1 MLIELNN
8 GVQIDLPLITQG
20 EIPNQNLTIY
30 RYTYPAYYYER
41 TSGSY
46 AQFGVLNDYLDQVD
60 ALNNPVDSVSYIY
73 TITHALYDY
82 RHPEEYFT
90 TGTGKTY
97 IDYLREHTVWV
108 MGSFDEGGFGIFK
121 VGNKYGFLDYAGYY
135 QADDQ
140 SDGFRLFY
148 RATAYVYEGEDRG
161 VYTRSQLQ
169 SSTLTWLH
177 DKDADY
183 PPISIFMPNESANP
197 FAVQG
202 FIDDPMG
209 PTKYANWVQMPIE
222 GAMGDGSYFAADL
235 GLIYLPTRPWI
246 GTDTVDICGTQ
257 VAPNEVKISGTPY
270 GGADIDPDS
279 NPYAEGGTA
288 TTGGGNGSFDN
299 SCDTNPATGS
309 GQFTIDAINS
319 GFLTLYNPSK
329 SEIQDFNDFLFSGI
343 TEDMSAVLKRLIS
356 SPLDY
361 VLFIS
366 MCHFQPNTSS
376 RGIIKFCG
384 LDSGV
389 TSNVIGHQMQEI
401 DCGTLT
407 LNEDA
412 ETKSFL
418 SYNPYFRI
426 SAYLPYIGIINL
438 DPDLVMDGSIHL
450 VYWVDLC
457 TGSCIAQLEVN
468 RNSRQVGDPTL
479 KPNVVMEYQGNCF
492 LNLPLSATDWR
503 GLFQSVVQFAG
514 GALGAATGNAAGLGT
529 IASAVTAEKYHA
541 VHSGQMGTNYGY
553 MGKQVPYLILERP
566 ILQTPQEFG
575 SYEGY
580 PSNLYRK
587 LSEVSG
593 YTELDPDTLWIGT
606 YTDPM
611 DGITE
616 AEADM
621 IRECF
626 NNGVYVNWN
635 GNEG

>member
-1 MLIELNN
+1 MLIELLN
-8 GVQIDLPLITQG
+8 GTQIDLPLISEG
-20 EIPNQNLTIY
+20 DIPKQNLTPY
-30 RYTYPAYYYER
+30 RYNHGAYYYER
-41 TSGSY
+41 TTGSY
-46 AQFGVLNDYLDQVD
+46 AQFGVLSDFLDQAD

-73 TITHALYDY
+73 NITHALYDY
-82 RHPEEYFT
+82 RHSSEYFT
-90 TGTGKTY
+90 TGDGKTY
-97 IDYLREHTVWV
+97 IDYLRTHTVWV
-108 MGSFDEGGFGIFK
+108 MGSFDEGGFGIYK
-121 VGNKYGFLDYAGYY
+121 VGNNYGFLSYEGYY
-135 QADDQ
+135 QADDE
-140 SDGFRLFY
+140 SNGYRLFY
-148 RATAYVYEGEDRG
+148 TASSYVFEGEDRG
-161 VYTRSQLQ
+161 VYTREQLQ
-169 SSTLTWLH
+169 SAALTWLT

-183 PPISIFMPNESANP
+183 PPIAIFYPNVYDLATHYAR
-197 FAVQG
+197 AVTG
-202 FIDDPMG
+202 FDENFNAIWEYM
-209 PTKYANWVQMPIE
+209 TIE
-222 GAMGDGSYFAADL
+222 GAMSDGSYFAADL
-235 GLIYLPTRPWI
+235 GLVYLPKRPWYN
-246 GTDTVDICGTQ
+246 VNVVNVCGTP
-257 VAPNEVKISGTPY
+257 VTPNEVKIDGTPY

-288 TTGGGNGSFDN
+288 TTGGGNGAFDN

-343 TEDMSAVLKRLIS
+343 TEDMSAVLKRLIA

-389 TSNVIGHQMQEI
+389 TANVIGHQMQEI

-412 ETKSFL
+412 ETRSFL

-468 RNSRQVGDPTL
+468 RDSRQVGDPTL
-479 KPNVVMEYQGNCF
+479 KPNVIMEYQGNCY

-553 MGKQVPYLILERP
+553 LGKQIPYLILERP
-566 ILQTPQEFG
+566 ILQTPKEFG

-580 PSNLYRK
+580 PSNIYRK
-587 LSEVSG
+587 LSEIQG
-593 YTELDPDTLWIGT
+593 YTEIDPGTLWIGT

-621 IRECF
+621 IRAEF
-626 NNGVYVNWN
+626 SNGVYLNWT
-635 GNEG
+635 